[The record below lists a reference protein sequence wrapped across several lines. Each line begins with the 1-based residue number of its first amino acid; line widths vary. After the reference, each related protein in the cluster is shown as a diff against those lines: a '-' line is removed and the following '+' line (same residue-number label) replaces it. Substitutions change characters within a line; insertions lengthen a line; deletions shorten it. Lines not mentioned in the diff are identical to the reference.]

1 MFDSHVKSLCK
12 KASQKLIEL
21 SRVAYQ
27 SDFNQRKLLMNPFIT
42 SQFSHDPVVWMFHNR
57 KQNHHISYIHEK
69 ALRVVYKEHNFS
81 FDELL
86 EKDNSCKI
94 HDKNLQKLVT
104 KIFIVKMKL
113 APEITKEVFEIL
125 EGPYALRNEPKL
137 KTKKKITFLGM
148 TLKQY
153 IFFALE
159 SGAVYPVTF
168 NNVNHLRFSSQ
179 RSKI

>member
-1 MFDSHVKSLCK
+1 
-12 KASQKLIEL
+12 
-21 SRVAYQ
+21 
-27 SDFNQRKLLMNPFIT
+27 MNF
-42 SQFSHDPVVWMFHNR
+42 
-57 KQNHHISYIHEK
+57 
-69 ALRVVYKEHNFS
+69 
-81 FDELL
+81 
-86 EKDNSCKI
+86 
-94 HDKNLQKLVT
+94 
-104 KIFIVKMKL
+104 

-159 SGAVYPVTF
+159 SGGVYPVTF
-168 NNVNHLRFSSQ
+168 NNVNHLIFSSQ